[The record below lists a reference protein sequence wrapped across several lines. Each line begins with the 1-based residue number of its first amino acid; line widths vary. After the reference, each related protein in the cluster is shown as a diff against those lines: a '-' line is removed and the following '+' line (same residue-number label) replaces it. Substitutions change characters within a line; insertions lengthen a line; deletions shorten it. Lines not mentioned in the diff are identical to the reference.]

1 MAYNRNTVVKIMQG
15 WIGKNESDGS
25 HKTIIDVYNK
35 ISPLPRS
42 YKVTYT
48 DAWCAATVS
57 AAYHQAGYD
66 AIFPSECGCSNM
78 ITKAQQMGIW
88 VENDAYVPNP
98 GDCILYDWRDSGV
111 GDNTGTPDHVGM
123 VEKVSGSTIT
133 VIEGNKNDAVE
144 RRTIAV
150 NGKYIRGY
158 VCPKFATTSNTTS
171 TAEKPMNTTAEPKK
185 VWDYLLKKIGN
196 AYGVAGLMGN
206 LYAES
211 GLIPNNLENLC
222 EQRLKAAGKSY
233 YTDALYTA
241 AVDNGTI
248 SAEEFLHPLP
258 GKQYGYGLAQWT
270 SPSRKSGL
278 YNLAKQKNVSISN
291 LEAQLEWLMTELTN
305 SYSTVLK
312 TLKSAKTVKEASD
325 IVLTKFEVPANVGD
339 AVKKARASYGEK
351 YFNAYAKSTTTAS
364 VGSQDTSKNTSN
376 ATSSAVVPTYNVG
389 TTYTIA
395 VDNLRVRSGAGAEYS
410 AKKWAELTVNA
421 RANAYT
427 TGELK
432 RGTRVTCQKTQKD
445 SSGNIW
451 MKIPSGWIA
460 AYYNKKKYVQ

>member
-395 VDNLRVRSGAGAEYS
+395 VDNLRVRSGAGTEYS